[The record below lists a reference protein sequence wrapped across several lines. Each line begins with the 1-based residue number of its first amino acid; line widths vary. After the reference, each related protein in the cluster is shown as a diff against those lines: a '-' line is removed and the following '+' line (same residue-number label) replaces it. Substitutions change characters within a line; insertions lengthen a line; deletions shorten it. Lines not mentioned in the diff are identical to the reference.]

1 MQLCCILITHFA
13 ENLTK
18 LPTVLLE
25 LLLSGKSALSSLYF
39 RFSFSFSILW
49 NFTIARVFD
58 RNEPRTCSVSQS
70 RNRRIGFVLRMC
82 RCSLGSGTRMR
93 CPLGWILQ
101 FRFSLLASSLFPV
114 QTRISMGPIRFDFLR
129 SLIDVKKQLVP
140 LKALSRTPAAFAA

>member
-49 NFTIARVFD
+49 NFTIAPCFRQERTADMFRVAIAKSQD
-58 RNEPRTCSVSQS
+58 RFRVTNVSLQPRIWHKDALPARLDPSVSFFPPS
-70 RNRRIGFVLRMC
+70 VEPLPCSDTNFHGTNTVRLSPKSY
-82 RCSLGSGTRMR
+82 RC
-93 CPLGWILQ
+93 
-101 FRFSLLASSLFPV
+101 
-114 QTRISMGPIRFDFLR
+114 
-129 SLIDVKKQLVP
+129 
-140 LKALSRTPAAFAA
+140 